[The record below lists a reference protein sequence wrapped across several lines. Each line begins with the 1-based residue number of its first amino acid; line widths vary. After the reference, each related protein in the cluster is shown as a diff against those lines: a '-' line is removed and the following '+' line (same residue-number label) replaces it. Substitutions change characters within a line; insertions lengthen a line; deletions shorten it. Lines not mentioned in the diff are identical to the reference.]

1 MKRRQDND
9 VIDHTGVSFIEYDTK
24 LSRSIGQYAGYD
36 EDETKNRFD
45 LSYNYVLLQKQNW
58 TIIIDLIGYSLWR
71 RQQMTMTWQ
80 II

>member
-45 LSYNYVLLQKQNW
+45 LSYNYVLLQKQN
-58 TIIIDLIGYSLWR
+58 
-71 RQQMTMTWQ
+71 
-80 II
+80 

>member
-1 MKRRQDND
+1 MRSALKSELNCDDRSYKMWSIMKRRQDND

-45 LSYNYVLLQKQNW
+45 LSYNYVLLQKQN
-58 TIIIDLIGYSLWR
+58 
-71 RQQMTMTWQ
+71 
-80 II
+80 